1 MTVSLTIKVDEGVL
15 PALDA
20 VASRRSVSRE
30 TILAAA
36 IGHYLAAQPGGESG
50 ISAIQPVKERAATP
64 AGETDV
70 RRRDPFLTYL
80 DGLLDEWHSPGDA
93 EAFDGL

>member
-1 MTVSLTIKVDEGVL
+1 MTVSLTIKIDERVL

-30 TILAAA
+30 TILADA
-36 IGHYLAAQPGGESG
+36 IDQYLAAQPVGEG
-50 ISAIQPVKERAATP
+50 ASAKLMPANNTALRARGMTGA
-64 AGETDV
+64 
-70 RRRDPFLTYL
+70 RLNDPYLAYL
-80 DGLLDEWHSPGDA
+80 DGLLEEWHSPGDA

>member
-30 TILAAA
+30 TILADA

-50 ISAIQPVKERAATP
+50 TSTIQPVKETAATP
-64 AGETDV
+64 PGGTDV
-70 RRRDPFLTYL
+70 RRKDPYLTYL